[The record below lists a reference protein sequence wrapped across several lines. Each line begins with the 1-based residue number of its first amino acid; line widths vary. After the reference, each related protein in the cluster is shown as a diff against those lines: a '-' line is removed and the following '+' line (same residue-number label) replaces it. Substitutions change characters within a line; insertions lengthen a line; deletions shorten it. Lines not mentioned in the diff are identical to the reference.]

1 MLKKIVILCG
11 PELADSSSRLDD
23 LRMRCL
29 QYSSDPL
36 VIPHQIYFPE
46 KTHGA
51 EGVRNMVR
59 FVIGCMTEDKVDKL
73 LIVATR
79 YGDALEAV
87 GHMIVE
93 GLIDHSLVV
102 VDLFN
107 DGVWDKHR
115 FTGEGFMDA
124 SWPFGV
130 LE

>member
-51 EGVRNMVR
+51 EGVRQLVR
-59 FVIGCMTEDKVDKL
+59 LVVGHLREDKMDKL
-73 LIVATR
+73 LIIATR
-79 YGDALEAV
+79 YGQALQVIGE
-87 GHMIVE
+87 MIEE
-93 GLIDHSLVV
+93 GKVDHSSVI

-115 FTGEGFMDA
+115 FDYDGVMDTG
-124 SWPFGV
+124 WPFGV